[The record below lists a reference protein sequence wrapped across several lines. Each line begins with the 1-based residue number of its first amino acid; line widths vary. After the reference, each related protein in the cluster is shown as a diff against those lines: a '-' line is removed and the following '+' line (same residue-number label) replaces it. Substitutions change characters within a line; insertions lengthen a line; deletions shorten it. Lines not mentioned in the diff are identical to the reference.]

1 MKIGPNMALREV
13 ALIVCTAIDRI
24 GTTAV
29 LTGGSAATIY
39 APNEY
44 QSCDIDFVL
53 DFTIPTRDAAKELE
67 ALGFFLQNSSYAH
80 PDNPFTLDFV
90 RGPIQIGEEV
100 VDVWS
105 TLNDGDKILHL
116 LTPTDSI
123 RDRLS
128 AFLFW
133 DDHQSLEVALSIARS
148 QSDHID
154 LNALRSW
161 IEREGEIEKGNEF
174 FRRLALKK

>member
-1 MKIGPNMALREV
+1 MKIGPKLALREV
-13 ALIVCTAIDRI
+13 ALIVCTAINRV

-67 ALGFFLQNSSYAH
+67 ALGFILQNSSYSH
-80 PDNPFTLDFV
+80 PHSPFTLDFV
-90 RGPIQIGEEV
+90 PGPIQIGEEV

-105 TLNDGDKILHL
+105 TLTEGDKILYL
-116 LTPTDSI
+116 LTPTDSV

-133 DDHQSLEVALSIARS
+133 DDHQSLEVALSVARS
-148 QSDHID
+148 QADHIN
-154 LNALRSW
+154 LEVIRSW
-161 IEREGEIEKGNEF
+161 IEREGELEKGDEF